1 VKLVAGLG
9 NPGPQH
15 AQSRHNMGFFVVAE
29 LAQRWGLPPARYE
42 RAWEGTLSAGQRADQ
57 RVLLLQPQTYMNA
70 SGRSVAAVWR
80 YYQLDLAD
88 LLVVLDDLDLPL
100 GRLRLRAGGSSG
112 GHKGL
117 TDVIRHLGSDE
128 FARLRLGIGRVPR
141 RATVEYVLGRFGP
154 QEREDAAAAVRAGAD
169 AGECWLDRGLAA
181 AMNAFNRRRPAPE
194 AGPSAPDGPSQG
206 DAS

>member
-1 VKLVAGLG
+1 MKLVAGLG

-15 AQSRHNMGFFVVAE
+15 AQSRHNMGFFIVAE
-29 LAQRWGLPPARYE
+29 LAQRWDLPPARYE
-42 RAWEGTLSAGQRADQ
+42 RGWEAMLGEGQRGGQ

-80 YYQLDLAD
+80 YYQLALED

-100 GRLRLRAGGSSG
+100 GQLRLRAGGSSG

-117 TDVIRHLGSDE
+117 TDVIRHLGSDQ

-141 RATVEYVLGRFGP
+141 SATVEYVLGRFGP
-154 QEREDAAAAVRAGAD
+154 QEREDAAAAVQAGAD
-169 AGECWLDRGLAA
+169 AVECWLDRGLTA

-194 AGPSAPDGPSQG
+194 AGPSTPDAPPQG